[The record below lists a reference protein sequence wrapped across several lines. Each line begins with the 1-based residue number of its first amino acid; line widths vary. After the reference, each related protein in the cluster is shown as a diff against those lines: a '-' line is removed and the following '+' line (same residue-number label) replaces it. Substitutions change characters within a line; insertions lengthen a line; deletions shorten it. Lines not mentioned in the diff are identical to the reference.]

1 MGGHLTAGVTERG
14 FCVGNIISIK
24 IAKGTAENAQ
34 GEDHAF
40 MGVDTI
46 GSLFHDSL
54 CLDADRTDQGEDV
67 FAGTFMIF
75 DAAKGKFLKKLV

>member
-1 MGGHLTAGVTERG
+1 
-14 FCVGNIISIK
+14 
-24 IAKGTAENAQ
+24 
-34 GEDHAF
+34 
-40 MGVDTI
+40 MGVDAI

-67 FAGTFMIF
+67 FTGTFMIF

>member
-1 MGGHLTAGVTERG
+1 MGGHLTAGVTEKG
-14 FCVGNIISIK
+14 FCGNIISIK
-24 IAKGTAENAQ
+24 ITEGPAENARR

-40 MGVDTI
+40 KGVDTI

-67 FAGTFMIF
+67 FTRNVHDF
-75 DAAKGKFLKKLV
+75 DAAKGKIPQKLV